1 MNKALLTRRG
11 RWLAAVLLL
20 GLTAGYVA
28 AAEPNPV
35 VLDSAAATNGQKI
48 DPNQAQVDPTS
59 GLIKFIAFQKDMT
72 IKDSLRL
79 LAALCKKNIVPSA
92 GVEGPLAISRLYNV
106 TFEKALEAVVGNG
119 FKYEQDGDF
128 VRVYTLEEYKKIK
141 ENPER
146 MTYKVITLYY
156 ITAEEA
162 LKLLQPVMSGAPSA
176 KITATSPAQ
185 KSISG
190 SSGSS
195 GGGGLSSSGGGNDP
209 ANHDM
214 IVVFDYPECIERAEA
229 VVRTIDLR
237 PKQVLIEA
245 TIMVVTLT
253 EDMQFGVDWNLL
265 SGLPVNV
272 GIGGI
277 ASTTNT
283 TNNGV
288 PVSPFRPNIVGGV
301 GTPAQTTGF
310 AKNPGGTGLTF
321 GFSAGNVQALITALE
336 QITDTTVL
344 ANPKILAVNKQEGQ
358 LLIGRKL
365 GYEDTATT
373 TQTGG
378 TTASTA
384 FLETGTRLAFRP
396 YIGDDGYIR
405 MEIYPKDSSGDI
417 QTNGK
422 PLENT
427 TELRTNV
434 VVRDGETVVIGGL
447 FRDSVTTT
455 KAQVPLLGDLP
466 LVGMLFRSKKDTVG
480 REEVIIILTPHIIDE
495 LSQAHGDKRLEDIRL
510 KREAAKD
517 SLSALDTAKQAEDA
531 YARAAKCYLEGD
543 TQKALFNLRIALML
557 RPTYLEALRLRERII
572 VETDPEQFKRL
583 DSTAVQEIDKQEA
596 EGWLRR

>member
-1 MNKALLTRRG
+1 MVQDTCMNKALLTRRG

-20 GLTAGYVA
+20 GLAAGFAA
-28 AAEPNPV
+28 AAEPNPI

-162 LKLLQPVMSGAPSA
+162 VKLLQPVMSGAPSA

-190 SSGSS
+190 SSGNS

-214 IVVFDYPECIERAEA
+214 LVVFDYPECIERVEA
-229 VVRTIDLR
+229 VVRNIDVR

-245 TIMVVTLT
+245 TIMAVRLT
-253 EDMQFGVDWNLL
+253 EDMEFGIDWNLL
-265 SGLPVNV
+265 AGLPVTSDV
-272 GIGGI
+272 ITSGSGY
-277 ASTTNT
+277 
-283 TNNGV
+283 
-288 PVSPFRPNIVGGV
+288 
-301 GTPAQTTGF
+301 GTPVQTYNIAKPLGATG
-310 AKNPGGTGLTF
+310 ATGLTA
-321 GFSAGNVQALITALE
+321 GFAISNVRATLTALE
-336 QITDTTVL
+336 EITDTTVL

-405 MEIYPKDSSGDI
+405 MEIYPKDSSGSL
-417 QTNGK
+417 QANGK
-422 PLENT
+422 PLEDT

-447 FRDSVTTT
+447 FRDSVTTS
-455 KAQVPLLGDLP
+455 KSQVPLLGNLP
-466 LVGMLFRSKKDTVG
+466 IVGALFRNKKDTVG
-480 REEVIIILTPHIIDE
+480 REEVIIILTPHIVDGS
-495 LSQAHGDKRLEDIRL
+495 SQTHADKRVDDIRL
-510 KREAAKD
+510 EREAARNR
-517 SLSALDTAKQAEDA
+517 LSAMDTAKQAEDA
-531 YARAAKCYLEGD
+531 YARAAKYYLEGD
-543 TQKALFNLRIALML
+543 TEKALFNLRIALIA
-557 RPTYLEALRLRERII
+557 RPTYLEALRLRERI
-572 VETDPEQFKRL
+572 VAETDPEQFKRL
-583 DSTAVQEIDKQEA
+583 DSITTQEVNKQEA
-596 EGWLRR
+596 EGWSRN